1 METIDFLP
9 KEKRIRVGLVGFGKT
24 GRAVAV
30 TLLHDKTIDLVW
42 VVRKTHTLE
51 HRSVPE
57 FLGIQSDEEGSI
69 HWVGDVDFDSLQE
82 SSPVD
87 AIIDFSSEDGM
98 DYYGETASE
107 LGITIIS
114 AISNLS
120 NSSVGK
126 LKKYGQTTRVL
137 WSPNITLGINFL
149 MIAAK
154 TLQTIAP
161 HADISVL
168 EEHFR
173 DKPEVSGTAL
183 KIATTLGLNEKVV
196 HSVRA
201 GGIIGVHE
209 VLFGFPFQTVR
220 LKHESIA
227 REAFGN
233 GARFGLKELQK
244 REVGFYNMED
254 LVGKF
259 FVDANSHYAT
269 DKIEPK
275 LGFFKKRIAKVL
287 SRFK

>member
-1 METIDFLP
+1 MDTIDFLP

-57 FLGIQSDEEGSI
+57 FLGIESDEEGSI

-120 NSSVGK
+120 SSSVGK